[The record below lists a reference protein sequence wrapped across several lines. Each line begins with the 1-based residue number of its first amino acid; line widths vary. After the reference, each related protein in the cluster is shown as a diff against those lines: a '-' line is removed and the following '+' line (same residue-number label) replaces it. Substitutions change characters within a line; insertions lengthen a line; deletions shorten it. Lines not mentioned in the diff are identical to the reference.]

1 MRTMKIILM
10 TVVAAFA
17 LAPAALAQSPGSAS
31 TSYVGQ
37 MSEEQIRQKLAGEGF
52 SSVTDL
58 KRITVTRYRWIGKA
72 LRSGKQM
79 DVTVDEFGHVS
90 AK

>member
-1 MRTMKIILM
+1 MRTLEIMSM

-17 LAPAALAQSPGSAS
+17 LAPATRAQSPGSDPR
-31 TSYVGQ
+31 SYVGQ
-37 MSEEQIRQKLAGEGF
+37 MSEDQIRQKLEGEGF

-72 LRSGKQM
+72 LRSGKQI